1 MDFDNPKVYGD
12 TSTSDGLVLPLI
24 WFSPVRCVLR
34 YLKCIRQYDRS
45 LTGLIPKIL
54 VFSSFNILPDIL
66 SVLDNIARSRQG
78 NPGMDPFLA
87 RVSSLYRPTITSS
100 SKHLTKPQWNF
111 FPLIQAVLNKSKS
124 RFFRIKGHQLHL
136 CFCISVFACFENI
149 FWSACRAQ
157 VLTPLTFL
165 PRSCLPRSFPERHN
179 CTVAPKVLYLCFICL
194 YLCILYSCICVFCTD
209 ISSLPRTCF
218 VARWMTEKWSVY
230 FCTSWR
236 FTYYIEKKT
245 MPCTKA

>member
-1 MDFDNPKVYGD
+1 MIVVW
-12 TSTSDGLVLPLI
+12 LV
-24 WFSPVRCVLR
+24 W
-34 YLKCIRQYDRS
+34 YLKYLFFPLSISCPISWVYWTISRDLDRV
-45 LTGLIPKIL
+45 TPGWIP
-54 VFSSFNILPDIL
+54 SW
-66 SVLDNIARSRQG
+66 
-78 NPGMDPFLA
+78 PGSAVYTLQPL
-87 RVSSLYRPTITSS
+87 LTSS

-179 CTVAPKVLYLCFICL
+179 CTVTPKVLYLCFICL
-194 YLCILYSCICVFCTD
+194 YLCILYSCICMFCTD
-209 ISSLPRTCF
+209 ISSLPCTCF
-218 VARWMTEKWSVY
+218 VARWKTEKWSVY
-230 FCTSWR
+230 FCTS
-236 FTYYIEKKT
+236 
-245 MPCTKA
+245 